1 MANRRKTEDL
11 IFCSY
16 MRLLNLI
23 QSRGGLLLLACVSRR
38 REKQQTCAQLT
49 CNSFRKMSVEVFHL
63 HLFAFV
69 DFPNTHELCK
79 KKSWTVWLA
88 YTIPHAVQCST
99 YANQM
104 IYCKS
109 SVQYYQFMFN
119 TKVLY
124 FQLGKLIRIIQLTTL
139 FIVNKPSCMC
149 LFAFLLF

>member
-69 DFPNTHELCK
+69 DFPNTHELYK
-79 KKSWTVWLA
+79 KIMDSLVGL
-88 YTIPHAVQCST
+88 YNPPVQCST

-124 FQLGKLIRIIQLTTL
+124 FQLGKLIRIIQLTAV